1 MLNGIKAKVLLIGAM
16 VVSMLISGC
25 GEKKDSDDKV
35 MLEIDE
41 NITEVTS
48 DGQKSLWD
56 IKNDGRNFYQYDP
69 ADKLLIGSGFNCS
82 NVSIINTETG
92 AKTDIG
98 FPDIDGRLGGIDH
111 EGNDMS
117 GHNAWYEEGKVSF
130 YTTNF
135 ADQKLVVFTF
145 DCKTKELEDTAC
157 YDVER
162 PAFVRDTGNFIV
174 YVKSLMVKV
183 QNDQYTIRYDL
194 NIYDK
199 TTGEDKTVT
208 SDIGK
213 LGKGFDLIVLNGDKS
228 KVLFVKNNDWFKI
241 LDKKAKDTP
250 VLYEYDIPSGETREV
265 YKCSKGNC
273 ITGFTYASG
282 SNKIYLRYGKII
294 SAGVVDYNI
303 QPNHTTVITP
313 DGRNYD
319 LHSSI
324 INGYDINTTGIA
336 IY

>member
-1 MLNGIKAKVLLIGAM
+1 MLKGIKFKALLIGALA
-16 VVSMLISGC
+16 VSFLISGC
-25 GEKKDSDDKV
+25 GVKKDSDDKV
-35 MLEIDE
+35 MLLDRK

-48 DGQKSLWD
+48 NGKKNLLD
-56 IKNDGRNFYQYDP
+56 ISKDHKTYWQYDP
-69 ADKLLIGSGFNCS
+69 ANKLLIAKSRNGT
-82 NVSIINTETG
+82 NVSIYNIETG
-92 AKTDIG
+92 AKSDIG
-98 FPDIDGRLGGIDH
+98 FPKKDDSTRGFEY
-111 EGNDMS
+111 EGQTMS
-117 GHNAWYEEGKVSF
+117 AQNAWYEEGKVSI
-130 YTTNF
+130 YARNE
-135 ADQKLVVFTF
+135 DEKLVVFTF
-145 DCKTKELEDTAC
+145 DCETNELKDTAR
-157 YDVER
+157 YDIER
-162 PAFVRDTGNFIV
+162 PVFVRDAGNYIV
-174 YVKSLMVKV
+174 YVKSVSVKD
-183 QNDQYTIRYDL
+183 QNDKYYVKYDL
-194 NIYDK
+194 NLFDK

-228 KVLFVKNNDWFKI
+228 KVLFVKNNDWYKI
-241 LDKKAKDTP
+241 LDKKAKDNP

-273 ITGFTYASG
+273 ITGFTYASE

-294 SAGVVDYNI
+294 SVAVVDYNI